1 MSDQPSADEVIEEF
15 CMEPTQSPAA
25 LRHYIEQYPQH
36 ARALLD
42 FFHDLEL
49 SELTED
55 TSEASDTHS
64 LLLDGPQASA
74 AVAEALSGDRL
85 RTLASDQGLPR
96 DFFIGFRDARVRL
109 GSVPAALVSVLSEII
124 GVRLRDFAVHL
135 QSPEREMATA
145 FRSEQ
150 KPKAPMLLEYDAFVS
165 ALELTQSEATQL
177 HKLVTER
184 GSD

>member
-1 MSDQPSADEVIEEF
+1 
-15 CMEPTQSPAA
+15 MESTQSPAT
-25 LRHYIEQYPQH
+25 LRDYIEQYPQH

-55 TSEASDTHS
+55 LSEGDATHS
-64 LLLDGPQASA
+64 LLLDGAQASS
-74 AVAEALSGDRL
+74 AVAEALAGDRL
-85 RTLASDQGLPR
+85 RTLARDHGMPR

-124 GVRLRDFAVHL
+124 GVRIREFAVHL

-150 KPKAPMLLEYDAFVS
+150 KPEAPTLLEYDAFVS
-165 ALELTQSEATQL
+165 ALELTEAEATQL
-177 HKLVTER
+177 QKLVTGR